1 MRRHKL
7 QTEKSWDKN
16 WSSRGIAM
24 MNNVETFTT
33 TDVRTKKDR
42 RTIRVR
48 SVPVSEKL
56 KYLLSKKPERQF
68 YQSLSSQLKSG
79 KSLSVKQIQ
88 AISKD
93 YNMLKY

>member
-1 MRRHKL
+1 MKRFETKN
-7 QTEKSWDKN
+7 EKRWGRN

-24 MNNVETFTT
+24 MNSVENFTT
-33 TDVRTKKDR
+33 TDVRTEKYR

-48 SVPVSEKL
+48 SASVSEKL
-56 KYLLSKKPERQF
+56 NYLLSKKPERQF

-79 KSLSVKQIQ
+79 KSLSLKQLQ

>member
-7 QTEKSWDKN
+7 QTERSWDRN

-24 MNNVETFTT
+24 MNSVENLTS
-33 TDVRTKKDR
+33 TDVTTKKDI
-42 RTIRVR
+42 RTYRIK

-56 KYLLSKKPERQF
+56 DYLMNIKPDRRF
-68 YQSLSSQLKSG
+68 YQSVSSQLKSG
-79 KSLSVKQIQ
+79 RSLSLKQIQ

-93 YNMLKY
+93 YNMYKY

>member
-7 QTEKSWDKN
+7 QTEKSWDRN

-24 MNNVETFTT
+24 MNSVENFTS
-33 TDVRTKKDR
+33 TDVTTKKDR
-42 RTIRVR
+42 RTYRVR
-48 SVPVSEKL
+48 AASISEKL
-56 KYLLSKKPERQF
+56 HYLISIKPERRF

-79 KSLSVKQIQ
+79 KSLSLKQIQ

-93 YNMLKY
+93 YNMSRY